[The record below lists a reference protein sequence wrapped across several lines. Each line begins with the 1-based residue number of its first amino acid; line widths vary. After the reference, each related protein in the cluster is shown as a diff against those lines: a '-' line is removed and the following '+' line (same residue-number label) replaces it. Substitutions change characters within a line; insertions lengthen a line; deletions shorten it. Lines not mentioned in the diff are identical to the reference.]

1 MVPSDNLHI
10 YALLCLKLSLGYSS
24 YQYNVSGVNSCHCF
38 GSTLKCTCRLHGVL
52 VKETALGF
60 CLLQRV
66 KS

>member
-10 YALLCLKLSLGYSS
+10 YALLCLKVSSLGYSS

-52 VKETALGF
+52 VKETAFGIVLIAKG
-60 CLLQRV
+60 
-66 KS
+66 